1 MSHMLSLGQ
10 AARLANVGKTTV
22 ARAIQSGRLSAT
34 RKDDGG
40 YEIDPAELCRVYDCR
55 LPGTTPETGSDDG
68 RAERDATPAGTGRD
82 PETEKALA
90 AAEAR
95 IEGLKQVVEAERRR
109 ADEAVADRD
118 RWAAQ
123 AERLA
128 LLAPPPAPPAMPA
141 VPAKLPSIWKGGW
154 ASKRLG

>member
-10 AARLANVGKTTV
+10 AAKLAQVGKTTIS
-22 ARAIQSGRLSAT
+22 RAIQAGRLSAT
-34 RKDDGG
+34 RRDDGG
-40 YEIDPAELCRVYDCR
+40 YAIDPAELCRVYDCKVSE
-55 LPGTTPETGSDDG
+55 GTPETVAGDGSV
-68 RAERDATPAGTGRD
+68 ERDATPVRPGRD

-95 IEGLKQVVEAERRR
+95 IEGLRQVVEAERRR
-109 ADEAVADRD
+109 ADEAIADRD

-128 LLAPPPAPPAMPA
+128 VLAPPPGSAQAGSELRPRRS
-141 VPAKLPSIWKGGW
+141 VLS
-154 ASKRLG
+154 RLFGRAA

>member
-10 AARLANVGKTTV
+10 AARLANVGKTTI
-22 ARAIQSGRLSAT
+22 ARAIASGRLSAT
-34 RKDDGG
+34 RREDGG

-55 LPGTTPETGSDDG
+55 PPGTTPETGPGDG
-68 RAERDATPAGTGRD
+68 RAELDATPAGTGRD

-95 IEGLKQVVEAERRR
+95 IEGLRQVIEAERRR

-128 LLAPPPAPPAMPA
+128 LLAPPPVPSASTAAP
-141 VPAKLPSIWKGGW
+141 VLPVRRGFLE
-154 ASKRLG
+154 RLLGRAA

>member
-1 MSHMLSLGQ
+1 VTTMLSLGQ
-10 AARLANVGKTTV
+10 AARLASVGKTTI

-34 RKDDGG
+34 RRDDGG
-40 YEIDPAELCRVYDCR
+40 YAIDPAELCRVYDCR
-55 LPGTTPETGSDDG
+55 PSG
-68 RAERDATPAGTGRD
+68 ATPATGEGDGLSERGATPRETGPD
-82 PETEKALA
+82 PELEKALA

-95 IEGLKQVVEAERRR
+95 IEGLRQVVEAERRR

-128 LLAPPPAPPAMPA
+128 LLAPPPAPPVPPA
-141 VPAKLPSIWKGGW
+141 PVRAPSLIG
-154 ASKRLG
+154 RLFGRAA